1 MATLSKGVQLGYADH
16 VSPRLA
22 PPTYDYLTDI
32 TGIPALGAS
41 PASHQVTTLA
51 DAQHVYIKGL
61 QDVGGTLDFSC
72 VLTEDLID
80 DVLAIIDDQLSPTA
94 IEWCVEFPSP
104 LLQRAYFT
112 GEANYVF
119 NEAVEVDAPIMG
131 TLSIVPSSAI
141 LWEAYT
147 LPE

>member
-16 VSPRLA
+16 VSPRVSA
-22 PPTYDYLTDI
+22 PEYEYLTDI

-41 PASHQVTTLA
+41 PASHQVTTLS
-51 DAQHVYIKGL
+51 DTQHVYIKGL

-80 DVLAIIDDQLSPTA
+80 DVLAIIDKQDEGDV
-94 IEWCVEFPSP
+94 IEWCVEFPAP
-104 LLQRAYFT
+104 LSQRAYFT

-141 LWEAYT
+141 LWEST
-147 LPE
+147 VVD